1 MDVESPADVGPVL
14 LIDDEPAARYLISSV
29 LRDAGYEVVL
39 ASDRAEALEF
49 VTLRQPALVLL
60 DWRLPGDSG
69 DQVAEAIREHR
80 PNAEFVVVTADGRAE
95 AKAEEI
101 RARGHLQKPFEVDA
115 LVEVVTEALGR

>member
-1 MDVESPADVGPVL
+1 M
-14 LIDDEPAARYLISSV
+14 
-29 LRDAGYEVVL
+29 L